1 MTAASVPS
9 APDARA
15 ALNAARFV
23 FSPESTAPVP
33 EVWAHAQRVLR
44 AVTMRPELSGQ
55 ALIAEARRVGA
66 LALSDAHVLVAL
78 TTLADAS
85 EQPAH
90 DASEGGLLPS
100 AWSALER
107 AVLWASASA
116 PPASVPLR
124 AAPPETAPLMPSPLA
139 LSPPATS
146 SPAVSRRWP
155 VARVVGVVLAMLAV
169 GAAVWGVRTTRADRS
184 YRAGV
189 DAYRRGAREVA
200 RTAFAKAAQ
209 QRPGDVRALVYLG
222 RMLREDGEM
231 ARART
236 LLTTAVRRDPTNALA
251 TRELASA
258 MLADGQPDLARRFYV
273 RALQLNPTDRIAQG
287 FLSCALFRLQRVDE
301 ARKWAARAGAGDW
314 SRCGVPASTVPTS
327 TVPSTPVTPR

>member
-1 MTAASVPS
+1 
-9 APDARA
+9 
-15 ALNAARFV
+15 
-23 FSPESTAPVP
+23 
-33 EVWAHAQRVLR
+33 
-44 AVTMRPELSGQ
+44 
-55 ALIAEARRVGA
+55 
-66 LALSDAHVLVAL
+66 VLVAL

-107 AVLWASASA
+107 AVSWAVASA

-251 TRELASA
+251 AYAVQEAVMPIQQLGRTCKSWAVFQILLRNAASVDQVK
-258 MLADGQPDLARRFYV
+258 LL
-273 RALQLNPTDRIAQG
+273 TRIAVATPDSAAVT
-287 FLSCALFRLQRVDE
+287 LSFDE
-301 ARKWAARAGAGDW
+301 R
-314 SRCGVPASTVPTS
+314 
-327 TVPSTPVTPR
+327 

>member
-9 APDARA
+9 AHDARA

-23 FSPESTAPVP
+23 FSPERRAPVP
-33 EVWAHAQRVLR
+33 EVWAHAQQVLR

-55 ALIAEARRVGA
+55 ALIAEARRAGA
-66 LALSDAHVLVAL
+66 LALSDAHLLVAL

-85 EQPAH
+85 DQPAH
-90 DASEGGLLPS
+90 EASDDALLPD
-100 AWSALER
+100 AWAALER
-107 AVLWASASA
+107 AVSWASASA
-116 PPASVPLR
+116 PPPSEPLR
-124 AAPPETAPLMPSPLA
+124 VAPPVPALPLTAPPLTA
-139 LSPPATS
+139 PPVMSSPPA
-146 SPAVSRRWP
+146 SRRWP
-155 VARVVGVVLAMLAV
+155 VARVVGVVLALLAV
-169 GAAVWGVRTTRADRS
+169 GAAVWGERTTRADRS

-200 RTAFAKAAQ
+200 RTAFATAAQ
-209 QRPGDVRALVYLG
+209 QRPGDVRAMVYLG

-236 LLTTAVRRDPTNALA
+236 LLTTAVRRDSTNALA

-273 RALQLNPTDRIAQG
+273 RALQLNPTDRMAQG

-301 ARKWAARAGAGDW
+301 ARRWAARAGEGEW
-314 SRCGVPASTVPTS
+314 SRCGVPTS
-327 TVPSTPVTPR
+327 AAPSTPAAPR

>member
-1 MTAASVPS
+1 MS
-9 APDARA
+9 
-15 ALNAARFV
+15 
-23 FSPESTAPVP
+23 
-33 EVWAHAQRVLR
+33 
-44 AVTMRPELSGQ
+44 
-55 ALIAEARRVGA
+55 
-66 LALSDAHVLVAL
+66 
-78 TTLADAS
+78 
-85 EQPAH
+85 
-90 DASEGGLLPS
+90 
-100 AWSALER
+100 
-107 AVLWASASA
+107 
-116 PPASVPLR
+116 
-124 AAPPETAPLMPSPLA
+124 
-139 LSPPATS
+139 SPPA
-146 SPAVSRRWP
+146 SRRWP

-200 RTAFAKAAQ
+200 RTAFANAAQ

-258 MLADGQPDLARRFYV
+258 MLADGKPDLARRFYV
-273 RALQLNPTDRIAQG
+273 RALQLNPTDRMAQG

-301 ARKWAARAGAGDW
+301 ARKWAARAGEGEW
-314 SRCGVPASTVPTS
+314 SRCGVPTS
-327 TVPSTPVTPR
+327 TAPSTPAAPR

>member
-9 APDARA
+9 ALDARA
-15 ALNAARFV
+15 ALHAARFV
-23 FSPESTAPVP
+23 FSPESHAPVP
-33 EVWAHAQRVLR
+33 EVWAHAQQVLR

-55 ALIAEARRVGA
+55 ALIAEARRIGA
-66 LALSDAHVLVAL
+66 LALSDAHLLVAL

-85 EQPAH
+85 DQPAH
-90 DASEGGLLPS
+90 EASDDALLPD
-100 AWSALER
+100 AWAALER
-107 AVLWASASA
+107 AVSWASASA
-116 PPASVPLR
+116 PPPSESLR
-124 AAPPETAPLMPSPLA
+124 AAPPVIAPPLTAPPMTAPPVMS
-139 LSPPATS
+139 SPPA
-146 SPAVSRRWP
+146 SRRWP

-200 RTAFAKAAQ
+200 RTAFANAAQ

-258 MLADGQPDLARRFYV
+258 MLADGKPDLARRFYV
-273 RALQLNPTDRIAQG
+273 RALQLNPTDRMAQG

-301 ARKWAARAGAGDW
+301 ARRWAARAGEGEW
-314 SRCGVPASTVPTS
+314 SRCGVPTS
-327 TVPSTPVTPR
+327 TAPSTPAAPR

>member
-1 MTAASVPS
+1 MTAASVPP
-9 APDARA
+9 AHDARA

-23 FSPESTAPVP
+23 FSPESHAPMP
-33 EVWAHAQRVLR
+33 EVWAHAQQVLR

-55 ALIAEARRVGA
+55 ALIAEARRTGA
-66 LALSDAHVLVAL
+66 LALSDAHLLVAL

-85 EQPAH
+85 DQPAH
-90 DASEGGLLPS
+90 EASDDALLPD
-100 AWSALER
+100 AWAALER
-107 AVLWASASA
+107 AVSWASASA
-116 PPASVPLR
+116 PPPSEPLC
-124 AAPPETAPLMPSPLA
+124 AAPPVIAPPMTAPPVMS
-139 LSPPATS
+139 SPPA
-146 SPAVSRRWP
+146 SRRWP

-169 GAAVWGVRTTRADRS
+169 GAAVWGERTTRADRS

-200 RTAFAKAAQ
+200 RTAFANAAQ
-209 QRPGDVRALVYLG
+209 QRPGDVRAMVYLG

-273 RALQLNPTDRIAQG
+273 RALQLNPTDRMAQG
-287 FLSCALFRLQRVDE
+287 FLSCALFRLHRVDE
-301 ARKWAARAGAGDW
+301 ARKWAARAGEGEW
-314 SRCGVPASTVPTS
+314 SRCGVPTS
-327 TVPSTPVTPR
+327 AAPSTPAAPR

>member
-9 APDARA
+9 ALDVRA
-15 ALNAARFV
+15 ALHAARFV
-23 FSPESTAPVP
+23 FSPESHAPVP
-33 EVWAHAQRVLR
+33 EVWAHAQQVLR

-55 ALIAEARRVGA
+55 ALIAEARRIGA
-66 LALSDAHVLVAL
+66 LALSDAHLLVAL

-85 EQPAH
+85 DQPAH
-90 DASEGGLLPS
+90 EASDDALLPD
-100 AWSALER
+100 AWAALER
-107 AVLWASASA
+107 AVSWASASA
-116 PPASVPLR
+116 PPPLEPLR
-124 AAPPETAPLMPSPLA
+124 AAPPLTAPPMTAPPVMS
-139 LSPPATS
+139 SPPA
-146 SPAVSRRWP
+146 SRRWP

-273 RALQLNPTDRIAQG
+273 RALQLNPTDRMAQG
-287 FLSCALFRLQRVDE
+287 FLGCALFRLQRVDE
-301 ARKWAARAGAGDW
+301 ARKWAARAGEGEW
-314 SRCGVPASTVPTS
+314 SRCGVPTS
-327 TVPSTPVTPR
+327 TAPSTPVAPR